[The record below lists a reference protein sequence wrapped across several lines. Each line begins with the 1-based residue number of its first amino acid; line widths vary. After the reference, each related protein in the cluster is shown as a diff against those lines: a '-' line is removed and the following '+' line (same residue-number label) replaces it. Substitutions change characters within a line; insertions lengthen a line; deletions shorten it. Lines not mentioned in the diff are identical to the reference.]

1 MTVVVVVA
9 AVAALHYY
17 APGKKDDVLTVFIQ
31 KYHAVYFSDS
41 QRIR

>member
-9 AVAALHYY
+9 AAAVHYY

-31 KYHAVYFSDS
+31 KYHAMYFSDS
-41 QRIR
+41 LRIS